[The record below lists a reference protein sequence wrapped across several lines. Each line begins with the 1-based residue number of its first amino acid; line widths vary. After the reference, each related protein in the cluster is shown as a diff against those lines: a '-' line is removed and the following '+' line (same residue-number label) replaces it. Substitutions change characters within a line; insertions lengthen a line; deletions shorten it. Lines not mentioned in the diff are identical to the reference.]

1 MDLDARATPSVIE
14 AGPYRAVK
22 PLAEGTFASVWT
34 ATAAPDDRPVLL
46 KLARRADEEALA
58 AFRAEFAHGTRVRHP
73 HLGEVLDHGIAP
85 DGRPY
90 LVLTAHEGEPLT
102 DRPGPWPAPALAALG
117 LQLAR
122 ALAAIHDE
130 GLIHRDLSP
139 SNVLVDARGRVRL
152 IDAGMLTESRG
163 ATTASLQTLPPSPG
177 ATASDAAPTHDAFAR
192 RGAGGTPLY
201 MAPEALAG
209 REVDARADLYALG
222 ALLYRQATGRAPFE
236 ELPVEA
242 LVRAALDSPPTPI
255 GERAPQL
262 GAALAGLIMR
272 LLAKEPAD
280 RPASAREVAAALH
293 PLADEPPLI
302 GDGRWRPTPAF
313 EGWRATCDQ
322 PGAHAFLG
330 EPGLGATRH
339 LREAFRYLRSQ
350 GRPAVRL
357 AAEPGDGPFA
367 LVERLW
373 RWAAAHADAR
383 SAADGLSAAERG
395 TVASLWPWA
404 FPGTAPCE
412 EPDRLAE
419 RLRKGLAALLRAA
432 AGGPLTV
439 LVDRWDT
446 ADAAS
451 RHVLE
456 GLWREPGLA
465 WLLSAR
471 HAPKANQ
478 GPEGPEPLGLPV
490 PDGTTAWMLQP
501 MDRDAATTWLASCWQ
516 LSAPVWLAD
525 QLHQASGGNPGWM
538 RLALSRLVRAGAL
551 AGPEALPT
559 PLAVPASVEA
569 MLAEQWA
576 QLAPAQRQLLEAVA
590 VYAQPFRPDEL
601 GAVEAWLSADWP
613 LQLGALVESGVL
625 GREGEVHR
633 FRHGWWA
640 GWIEARLDPN
650 RRASLACGLARALEA
665 RWRPVS
671 DPQRLHRLASLFA
684 QGDDPEP
691 TIRYALDAGQA
702 LARVYANQAAQTHFA
717 EGLAAIAAHPDP
729 SRFERERLALTIGQA
744 DVQRLTGELAAAAQA
759 YERCLDWVVL
769 PTERAR
775 LLVSLGKAR
784 QMLNRFEPAKAALEE
799 ALALLEGAGAP
810 MERLRALTTLGRVCY
825 FLGDREGSLK
835 RYEAA
840 LVIGRAENV
849 PAFAAEA
856 LAFLGTL
863 RVARAGSAQQGLAD
877 LAEALSIREA
887 TGDQL
892 GRNDT
897 HMLLGNALFTMGRYQ
912 EAWGHFEANRAIAHQ
927 VGHHQEAAFAH
938 LNLALCE
945 LELGDWPRAAASL
958 GEARRLARLADDA
971 FLLGLGA
978 ALESLARLHLGD
990 MAAMEA
996 CLAEARE
1003 REAAQANPTLRL
1015 HGLLVEAERHL
1026 FLGAFEHARR
1036 ASELAVSLL
1045 AHGPEN
1051 AAKARLLLAEAWL
1064 HQGQLGAAREALAQ
1078 AAGCLDESGAV
1089 GPRAQ
1094 WLRLTGLLAEAEG
1107 RRDQARADWAAAL
1120 TLAEQQGLVHL
1131 QAALLLDRHLSLRQ
1145 DPSATPA
1152 LAELE
1157 QAYALAERLRAPEP
1171 LALGCLG
1178 LGVRYLEAGQ
1188 ELFAERLF
1196 RRGHELLG
1204 LFTQAL
1210 GSPGG
1215 RAAFLAHP
1223 TRAPY
1228 CEVRELTEAHQLQ
1241 RRSRRLEML
1250 LELGRS
1256 LGASRDPAGVL
1267 ERVRAFT
1274 LEVTQAERCLILLA
1288 TAGEPDLVGEPA
1300 PYSRTIVSRVCRE
1313 LESVCV
1319 LDTRADEDLRAQ
1331 ASILD
1336 LQVRAVMC
1344 VPLMVGGAL
1353 HGALYVDSRLALG
1366 AFTPEDLRCVEA
1378 IAKQAAVA
1386 LDNAQLHQALAE
1398 QLQRQD
1404 AYIRRLEESEHVIR
1418 HLSELDRVRGEY
1430 FQAASHDLRAPL
1442 ASINVSCQALMKGIL
1457 GPMAE
1462 EQHEAIAG
1470 IHHGSRSLMAQIDGI
1485 LDAAKLEAGR
1495 LILNAQPV
1503 ALVKPVREAI
1513 RLLRALAVAK
1523 GLDLRWDE
1531 LALAAL
1537 PPVSGDER
1545 RLQQVVLNLLSNA
1558 IKFTDRGHVAIAG
1571 RVVPLGV
1578 ELSVADTGRGLPSE
1592 RQEKLFERYGASE
1605 QGAYAGSG
1613 LGLWLVKG
1621 LVDLHQGR
1629 IDVASREGEGTTFRV
1644 VLPTTL

>member
-1 MDLDARATPSVIE
+1 MDLDARANPPGTE

-46 KLARRADEEALA
+46 KLAHRSDEATLA

-73 HLGEVLDHGIAP
+73 HLGEVLDHGLAA

-90 LVLTAHEGEPLT
+90 LVLTAHEGEPLG
-102 DRPGPWPAPALAALG
+102 DRPGPWPEPALAALG

-130 GLIHRDLSP
+130 GLVHRDLSP
-139 SNVLVDARGRVRL
+139 ANVLVDARGRARL
-152 IDAGMLTESRG
+152 IDAGM
-163 ATTASLQTLPPSPG
+163 TTASPVTVTPAGTLPPG
-177 ATASDAAPTHDAFAR
+177 AA
-192 RGAGGTPLY
+192 GTPLY

-242 LVRAALDSPPTPI
+242 LLRSALDTPPAPVA
-255 GERAPQL
+255 ERAPQL
-262 GAALAGLIMR
+262 GAALSGLIMR

-293 PLADEPPLI
+293 PLATETPLL

-313 EGWRATCDQ
+313 TAWRAVCDQ
-322 PGAHAFLG
+322 PGAHAFVG

-339 LREAFRYLRSQ
+339 LREAFRHLRSL

-367 LVERLW
+367 LAERLW
-373 RWAAAHADAR
+373 RWACAHAAAR
-383 SAADGLSAAERG
+383 SEADGLSVAERA

-404 FPGTAPCE
+404 FPDTAPCE

-419 RLRKGLAALLRAA
+419 RLRKGLSALLRAA

-439 LVDRWDT
+439 LVDRWDS

-456 GLWREPGLA
+456 GLWREPDLA
-465 WLLSAR
+465 WLLSTR
-471 HAPKANQ
+471 HAP
-478 GPEGPEPLGLPV
+478 
-490 PDGTTAWMLQP
+490 DGATAWTLHP
-501 MDRDAATTWLASCWQ
+501 MDRDAAAAWLASCWQ
-516 LSAPVWLAD
+516 LSAPAWLPE
-525 QLHQASGGNPGWM
+525 QLHQSSGGNPGWM
-538 RLALSRLVRAGAL
+538 QLALGRLMRAGAL
-551 AGPEALPT
+551 ASPEAPPA
-559 PLAVPASVEA
+559 PLAVPESVEA

-576 QLAPAQRQLLEAVA
+576 QLGPAQRQLLEAVA
-590 VYAQPFRPDEL
+590 VYAQPFRPEEL
-601 GAVEAWLSADWP
+601 ATVEAWLSADWP
-613 LQLGALVESGVL
+613 LQLGALVEAGVL
-625 GREGEVHR
+625 SRQGEVHH

-640 GWIEARLDPN
+640 GWIESRLDPE

-691 TIRYALDAGQA
+691 IIRYALDAGQA
-702 LARVYANQAAQTHFA
+702 LARVYANAAAQTHFA
-717 EGLAAIAAHPDP
+717 RGLEAIAAHPAP
-729 SRFERERLALTIGQA
+729 ASFAREKLALTIGQA
-744 DVQRLTGELAAAAQA
+744 DVQRLTGELAAAASA
-759 YERCLDWVVL
+759 YEGCLDMVLL

-799 ALALLEGAGAP
+799 ALTLLDGAGAP
-810 MERLRALTTLGRVCY
+810 MERLRALTTLGRVLY

-840 LVIGRAENV
+840 LLIGRAENV

-863 RVARAGSAQQGLAD
+863 RVARAASAQQGLAD
-877 LAEALSIREA
+877 LAEALAIREA

-1036 ASELAVSLL
+1036 AGELAVTLL

-1051 AAKARLLLAEAWL
+1051 ATKARLLLAEAWL
-1064 HQGQLGAAREALAQ
+1064 HQGQWGAAREALAE
-1078 AAGCLDESGAV
+1078 AAACLDESGAV

-1094 WLRLTGLLAEAEG
+1094 WLRLTGRLAEAEG
-1107 RRDQARADWAAAL
+1107 RRDDARADWAAAL
-1120 TLAEQQGLVHL
+1120 TLAEGQGLLHL
-1131 QAALLLDRHLSLRQ
+1131 QAALLLDRHLSMRQ
-1145 DPSATPA
+1145 DPSATPP

-1210 GSPGG
+1210 GSPGA

-1223 TRAPY
+1223 HRAPY

-1256 LGASRDPAGVL
+1256 LGANRDPAGVL

-1288 TAGEPDLVGEPA
+1288 TAGELDLVGEPA

-1313 LESVCV
+1313 RESVCV
-1319 LDTRADEDLRAQ
+1319 LDTRADEGLRAQ

-1344 VPLMVGGAL
+1344 VPLLVGDVL

-1398 QLQRQD
+1398 QLQRQE

-1462 EQHEAIAG
+1462 EQAEAVAG

-1503 ALVKPVREAI
+1503 ALVKPVREAT
-1513 RLLRALAVAK
+1513 RLLAALAAAK
-1523 GLDLRWDE
+1523 GLAVRWDE
-1531 LALAAL
+1531 SALAAL
-1537 PPVSGDER
+1537 PSVSGDER

-1558 IKFTDRGHVAIAG
+1558 IKFTDRGHVAVSG
-1571 RVVPLGV
+1571 RQVPLGV

-1629 IDVASREGEGTTFRV
+1629 IEVASREGEGTTFRI
-1644 VLPTTL
+1644 VLPMAGAQGLG